1 MNFPKNTF
9 VVDIEADDLIEK
21 ATKIHVLGYHRLGTK
36 EVRTL
41 TDYSEIRR
49 FFKQPDLCIIGHN
62 FYLYD
67 SIVLDKLLGVGFD
80 YKIIDTLAM
89 SWYLYPRELK
99 HGLEAWGDNPKIGI
113 KKVQIDDW
121 VNGDIESYIERV
133 TQDVKINANLFYY
146 LKKDLLNLYS
156 DSAAAENVLDLLNSI
171 LDLYREQYYNPF
183 VLDVPLTEKNLAEL
197 LSMKE
202 QREGSLRK
210 LLPPVPIKTKKEKP
224 KVLYK
229 KDGSL
234 SENGIKWYRLL
245 DEIGASRDVEMVEY
259 TSGYSEPN
267 PSSTD
272 QVKEWLFQNG
282 WQPEVFKEST
292 STTGEIKQVPQIKD
306 KEGNLCKSVLKLIDK
321 YPDIKELADLSV
333 INHRIGILKG
343 FLRDKSVEDTLHGEI
358 AGLTNTIRSRHK
370 RVVNLP
376 KVSAPH
382 GNYIRSCL
390 TVDLGEEVLLGADLV
405 GLEAYG
411 RVCLIYNI
419 DPNSATELLDPDFD
433 THLDLSVFA
442 KLMSKE
448 EADSYKELKSKVK
461 NKEAADFEIKEF
473 NRLDKI
479 RHISKQT
486 GYSALYGIGATKLS
500 KELNITR
507 SAAQKLLDAYWE
519 KNYAVKLMA
528 NNAPVKECL
537 GLRWI
542 YNELVGV
549 WFELRSEKDRFSSLN
564 QGLGSVIFYN
574 WTREIRKHGVKL
586 TLNVHDE
593 IQCRVK
599 KSEIDNVKK
608 IINDCI
614 HIVNKKFSLAVDI
627 KVDIQV
633 GDNYGD
639 TH

>member
-49 FFKQPDLCIIGHN
+49 FFNQPDLCVIGHN

-146 LKKDLLNLYS
+146 LKKDLLDLYS

-202 QREGSLRK
+202 QREESLRK

-234 SENGIKWYRLL
+234 SENGIKWYKLL
-245 DEIGASRDVEMVEY
+245 DEIGASRDVEMVA
-259 TSGYSEPN
+259 TG
-267 PSSTD
+267 
-272 QVKEWLFQNG
+272 
-282 WQPEVFKEST
+282 
-292 STTGEIKQVPQIKD
+292 TTGLMVERAGVEKVECVNSGPRGGDAEIGAMVSRKEIDAVIFFRDPLDKHPHEVDVSMLMRLCDVHEVPLATNYKSANIFIK
-306 KEGNLCKSVLKLIDK
+306 
-321 YPDIKELADLSV
+321 Y
-333 INHRIGILKG
+333 
-343 FLRDKSVEDTLHGEI
+343 F
-358 AGLTNTIRSRHK
+358 
-370 RVVNLP
+370 
-376 KVSAPH
+376 
-382 GNYIRSCL
+382 
-390 TVDLGEEVLLGADLV
+390 
-405 GLEAYG
+405 
-411 RVCLIYNI
+411 
-419 DPNSATELLDPDFD
+419 
-433 THLDLSVFA
+433 
-442 KLMSKE
+442 
-448 EADSYKELKSKVK
+448 K
-461 NKEAADFEIKEF
+461 NK
-473 NRLDKI
+473 
-479 RHISKQT
+479 
-486 GYSALYGIGATKLS
+486 
-500 KELNITR
+500 
-507 SAAQKLLDAYWE
+507 
-519 KNYAVKLMA
+519 
-528 NNAPVKECL
+528 
-537 GLRWI
+537 
-542 YNELVGV
+542 
-549 WFELRSEKDRFSSLN
+549 
-564 QGLGSVIFYN
+564 
-574 WTREIRKHGVKL
+574 
-586 TLNVHDE
+586 
-593 IQCRVK
+593 
-599 KSEIDNVKK
+599 
-608 IINDCI
+608 
-614 HIVNKKFSLAVDI
+614 
-627 KVDIQV
+627 
-633 GDNYGD
+633 
-639 TH
+639 